1 MRLMSSAATPTTTS
15 IPQKTAE
22 LKTLRIAARG
32 QMIVPPGLNQ
42 FEAQSK
48 RP

>member
-1 MRLMSSAATPTTTS
+1 MWVGSATPTIPS

-32 QMIVPPGLNQ
+32 HMIVPPGLNQ